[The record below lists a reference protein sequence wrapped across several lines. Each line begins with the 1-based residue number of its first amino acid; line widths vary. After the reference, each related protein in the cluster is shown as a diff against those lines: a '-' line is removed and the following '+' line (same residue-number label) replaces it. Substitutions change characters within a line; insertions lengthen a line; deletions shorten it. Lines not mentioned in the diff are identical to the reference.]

1 MSKYPILVVDDNPD
15 DFYAV
20 QRVMAQ
26 AGIGNELIHAESGDD
41 ALAMLRG
48 EGRKNPLKP
57 TFILMDV
64 NMPGMKGTEVL
75 QEIRSDD
82 KIKSIP
88 VIMLTSSNAD
98 RDVVSA
104 FQGGANSYLTKP
116 VDFSQLI
123 QALQRIK
130 SHEIEIALNPK

>member
-1 MSKYPILVVDDNPD
+1 MSQYPILVVDDNPD

-20 QRVMAQ
+20 QRALSQV
-26 AGIGNELIHAESGDD
+26 GLGNELVHAESGDD

-48 EGRKNPLKP
+48 AGGAQPLKP

-64 NMPGMKGTEVL
+64 NMPGMKGTEAL
-75 QEIRSDD
+75 QAIRSDE
-82 KIKSIP
+82 KLKSIP

-98 RDVVSA
+98 RDVVAA
-104 FQGGANSYLTKP
+104 FQGGANCYLTKP
-116 VDFSQLI
+116 VEFLALM

-130 SHEIEIALNPK
+130 SHQLEISLNPK